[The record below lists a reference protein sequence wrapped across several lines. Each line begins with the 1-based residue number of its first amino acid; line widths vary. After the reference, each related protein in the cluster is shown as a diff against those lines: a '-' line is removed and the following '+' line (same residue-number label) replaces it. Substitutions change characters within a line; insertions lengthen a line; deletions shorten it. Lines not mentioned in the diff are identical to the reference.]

1 MQQQGRVRIG
11 LSLLVW
17 FVQHSPA
24 PCINRE
30 VTNDKNCTLIQR
42 TLLPSKG
49 DQILTTVQA
58 HLHST
63 QMQRNFFKTSI
74 L

>member
-17 FVQHSPA
+17 FVQHSQA

-30 VTNDKNCTLIQR
+30 EEE
-42 TLLPSKG
+42 KG
-49 DQILTTVQA
+49 PLSFA
-58 HLHST
+58 L
-63 QMQRNFFKTSI
+63 SI
-74 L
+74 